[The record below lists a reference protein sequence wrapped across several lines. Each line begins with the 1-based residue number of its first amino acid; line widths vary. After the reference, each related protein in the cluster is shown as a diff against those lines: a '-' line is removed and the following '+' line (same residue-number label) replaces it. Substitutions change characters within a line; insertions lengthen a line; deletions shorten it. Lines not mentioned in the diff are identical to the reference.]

1 MQALHLQK
9 PGANSVLQCG
19 LESLDTVTL
28 CFLQLWKP
36 SVVLVH
42 WVLTFV
48 LSRLSM
54 LVPSVMLTPKIFCQ
68 RLHQVGFERGPN
80 GIVHD
85 QIGEFRVLLCPFGEL
100 RFRLQLAW
108 VSIMA
113 VHVQHRPSFRGFRLV
128 DVVHT
133 RAAYLKFDPFEG
145 VLRKHRPHSPMS
157 MPNIGP
163 KIAAL
168 YVPNAP
174 PWTPFITGCGN
185 VLPRKPCVT
194 SCLWTSFALST
205 HCRLSCE
212 SMVGLFVPVLP
223 MLGSNISIASLA
235 KFSFLHCHGWPPSW
249 TCSLMGL
256 ACLYPAVSDLR
267 MASWSVILAR
277 PYALDFGP
285 QDFFAVAAQPL
296 AGLLQSAYRAELFAI
311 VTAMRFALVHRRPL
325 RIWTDRLPECN

>member
-1 MQALHLQK
+1 MLVHGGFNFCVVQALNAGPFGDADPQF
-9 PGANSVLQCG
+9 NS
-19 LESLDTVTL
+19 
-28 CFLQLWKP
+28 
-36 SVVLVH
+36 
-42 WVLTFV
+42 
-48 LSRLSM
+48 LSEICCL
-54 LVPSVMLTPKIFCQ
+54 

-133 RAAYLKFDPFEG
+133 RAAYLRFDPFDQG
-145 VLRKHRPHSPMS
+145 VLRKHLHGATLTNS

-235 KFSFLHCHGWPPSW
+235 KFSFLHCHVWPPSW

-256 ACLYPAVSDLR
+256 VCILRSATSAWRPGRSSWRVHMPRTLAPKTSLLWQPNLLLACFDRHIVLSC
-267 MASWSVILAR
+267 
-277 PYALDFGP
+277 
-285 QDFFAVAAQPL
+285 
-296 AGLLQSAYRAELFAI
+296 LLL
-311 VTAMRFALVHRRPL
+311 
-325 RIWTDRLPECN
+325 